1 MIRVVCCYCKK
12 PVKTLPSESDE
23 VSHGVCDRCLP
34 LMARELGQP
43 MQEFL
48 DELSAPVLVVQ
59 DNARVISA
67 NAAARKLL
75 SREQLEICG
84 ELAGDV
90 IGCRH
95 AREPGGCGR
104 TQHCKSCT
112 IRQCV
117 THTLNPGE
125 ACRKKAY
132 ADIGIVT
139 GDRRVRFLI
148 ETEKVNSFV
157 RLTMY
162 DVREGEEQGSG

>member
-1 MIRVVCCYCKK
+1 MIRVVCCYCNK

-34 LMARELGQP
+34 LMVRELGQP
-43 MQEFL
+43 MQEFF
-48 DELSAPVLVVQ
+48 DALSVPVLVVQ

-104 TQHCKSCT
+104 TRRCRSCA

-117 THTLNPGE
+117 THTLDTGE

-132 ADIGIVT
+132 ADIGVVT

-157 RLTMY
+157 RLTIH
-162 DVREGEEQGSG
+162 DVREG

>member
-48 DELSAPVLVVQ
+48 DELIAPVLVVQ

-75 SREQLEICG
+75 SKEQLEICG

-104 TQHCKSCT
+104 TQHCKSCA

-117 THTLNPGE
+117 THTLNTGE
-125 ACRKKAY
+125 ACRKKAF
-132 ADIGIVT
+132 ADIGIFN
-139 GDRRVRFLI
+139 GDKRVRFLI

-157 RLTMY
+157 RLTIH
-162 DVREGEEQGSG
+162 DVREG